1 MEATA
6 AAEQLQR
13 LQAELARVQ
22 QEVGVLT
29 TERAQQAEQLQAA
42 QRSEQSLL
50 TMLGRHLGRRQAHA
64 RLSPTPQFNPSPSQ
78 PRTLTLTLTLTLTP
92 TRRTRA

>member
-13 LQAELARVQ
+13 LQAELAGVQ

-42 QRSEQSLL
+42 QRSY
-50 TMLGRHLGRRQAHA
+50 
-64 RLSPTPQFNPSPSQ
+64 P
-78 PRTLTLTLTLTLTP
+78 
-92 TRRTRA
+92 